1 MIIHADM
8 DAFFASVEIREQP
21 ALRGKPVVVGGRAE
35 SRGVVAAA
43 SYVARQYGIR
53 SAMPTATALKR
64 CSGLIVLPG
73 RMALYSEVS
82 QQIQDIFARYTPLI
96 EPLSLDEA
104 FLDVSASTALFG
116 PAQQIAHDIK
126 QAVSDELQLVVSV
139 GVAPNKFVAKIA
151 SDLQKPDGF
160 VVVEAADVQQFL
172 DPLPVSRLWGVGK
185 VTEKK
190 LHARQIHSIADLR
203 RASESFIRQHFG
215 QYGEQLRQLAR
226 GHDPRAVIAKRDAK
240 SISRETT
247 FAQDISDA
255 EILRSVLSNLTEQV
269 AWRMRRQNVR
279 GRTVQLKLRFDD
291 FHTITRAFSLGAA
304 THHTRD
310 LWHTALQL
318 LNKEMASGLPPI
330 RLIGM
335 GVSGFDTDQTHKQP
349 DLFDT
354 PHNDEI
360 NNTTTH
366 SEAESIDKVT
376 DDINHRFGNKLLSR
390 ARGLRQPHPTP
401 ARPKIVRE

>member
-21 ALRGKPVVVGGRAE
+21 ALRGKPVVVGGQVE

-64 CSGLIVLPG
+64 CPELVVLPG

-82 QQIQDIFARYTPLI
+82 RQIQDIFARYTPLI

-116 PAQQIAHDIK
+116 SAQHIARDIK
-126 QAVSDELQLVVSV
+126 QAVLDELQLVISM

-151 SDLQKPDGF
+151 SDVQKPDGF
-160 VVVEAADVQQFL
+160 VVVKAAGVQAFL

-190 LHARQIHSIADLR
+190 LHAQQIHSIADLR
-203 RASESFIRQHFG
+203 HASESFIRQHFG

-226 GHDPRAVIAKRDAK
+226 GYDPRAVITERDAK
-240 SISRETT
+240 SISHETT
-247 FAQDISDA
+247 FAQDINDVD
-255 EILRSVLSNLTEQV
+255 ILRSVLSSLTEQV
-269 AWRMRRQNVR
+269 AWRMRRQNVQ
-279 GRTVQLKLRFDD
+279 GRTVQLKLRFDN
-291 FHTITRAFSLGAA
+291 FHTITRVRSLSTA

-310 LWHTALQL
+310 LWRTVLQL
-318 LNKEMASGLPPI
+318 LNKEITSGLPPI

-335 GVSGFDTDQTHKQP
+335 GVSGFDSNESHEQLG
-349 DLFDT
+349 LFDT
-354 PHNDEI
+354 PKTDDAI
-360 NNTTTH
+360 SDAPH
-366 SEAESIDKVT
+366 SEAEDIDKIT
-376 DDINHRFGNKLLSR
+376 DDINHRFGNKLLLR
-390 ARGLRQPHPTP
+390 ARGLR
-401 ARPKIVRE
+401 RPRPVSTR

>member
-21 ALRGKPVVVGGRAE
+21 ALRGKPVVVGGQVE

-64 CSGLIVLPG
+64 CPELVVLPG

-82 QQIQDIFARYTPLI
+82 RQIQDIFARYTPLI

-116 PAQQIAHDIK
+116 PAQQIARDIK
-126 QAVSDELQLVVSV
+126 QAVLDELQLVISM

-160 VVVEAADVQQFL
+160 VVVKAAGVQAFL

-190 LHARQIHSIADLR
+190 LHAQQIHSIADLR
-203 RASESFIRQHFG
+203 HASESFIRQHFG

-226 GHDPRAVIAKRDAK
+226 GYDPRAVITERDAK
-240 SISRETT
+240 SISHETT
-247 FAQDISDA
+247 FAQDINDVD
-255 EILRSVLSNLTEQV
+255 ILRSVLSNLTEQV
-269 AWRMRRQNVR
+269 AWRMRRQNVQ
-279 GRTVQLKLRFDD
+279 GRTVQLKLRFDN
-291 FHTITRAFSLGAA
+291 FHTITRARSLSTA

-310 LWHTALQL
+310 LWRTVLQL
-318 LNKEMASGLPPI
+318 LNKEITSGLPPI

-335 GVSGFDTDQTHKQP
+335 GVGGFDSNESESHEQLG
-349 DLFDT
+349 LFDT
-354 PHNDEI
+354 PKTDDVI
-360 NNTTTH
+360 SDATH
-366 SEAESIDKVT
+366 SEAEDIDKIT
-376 DDINHRFGNKLLSR
+376 DDINQRFGNKLLLR
-390 ARGLRQPHPTP
+390 ARGLR
-401 ARPKIVRE
+401 RP

>member
-35 SRGVVAAA
+35 NRGVVAAA
-43 SYVARQYGIR
+43 SYAARQYGIR

-64 CSGLIVLPG
+64 CPELVVLPG

-82 QQIQDIFARYTPLI
+82 RQIQAIFARYTPLI

-104 FLDVSASTALFG
+104 FLDVSASTTLFG
-116 PAQQIAHDIK
+116 PAPQIARDIK
-126 QAVSDELQLVVSV
+126 QAVLDELRLVVSM

-151 SDLQKPDGF
+151 SDLQKPNGF
-160 VVVEAADVQQFL
+160 VVVEAADVQTFL

-203 RASESFIRQHFG
+203 RASAPFICQHFG
-215 QYGEQLRQLAR
+215 QYGEQLQQLAR
-226 GHDPRAVIAKRDAK
+226 GHDPRAVITERDAK
-240 SISRETT
+240 SISHETT
-247 FAQDISDA
+247 FAQDVSDT

-279 GRTVQLKLRFDD
+279 GRTVHLKLRFDD
-291 FHTITRAFSLGAA
+291 FHTITRARSLSSR
-304 THHTRD
+304 THRTRD
-310 LWHTALQL
+310 LWHTVRQL
-318 LNKEMASGLPPI
+318 LNREIANGLPPI

-335 GVSGFDTDQTHKQP
+335 GVGGFDAEESHEQL
-349 DLFDT
+349 DLFDVRHDSDAN
-354 PHNDEI
+354 PGPAR
-360 NNTTTH
+360 
-366 SEAESIDKVT
+366 SEAGSIDKIT
-376 DDINHRFGNKLLSR
+376 DDINRRFGNKRLSR
-390 ARGLRQPHPTP
+390 ARGLRHP
-401 ARPKIVRE
+401 RPGSD

>member
-21 ALRGKPVVVGGRAE
+21 ALRDKPVVVGGRAE

-43 SYVARQYGIR
+43 SYAARQYGIR

-64 CSGLIVLPG
+64 CPGLIVLPG

-82 QQIQDIFARYTPLI
+82 RQIQGIFARYTPLI

-104 FLDVSASTALFG
+104 FLDVNASTALFG
-116 PAQQIAHDIK
+116 SAPQIAHEIK
-126 QAVSDELQLVVSV
+126 QAVLDELRLVVSM

-151 SDLQKPDGF
+151 SDVQKPDGF

-190 LHARQIHSIADLR
+190 LHARHIHSIADLR
-203 RASESFIRQHFG
+203 RAPETFIRQHFG

-226 GHDPRAVIAKRDAK
+226 GHDPRVVVAEHDAK
-240 SISRETT
+240 SISHETT

-255 EILRSVLSNLTEQV
+255 EVLRSVLSSLTEQV
-269 AWRMRRQNVR
+269 AWRMRRQNVQ
-279 GRTVQLKLRFDD
+279 GRTVQLKLRFDN
-291 FHTITRAFSLGAA
+291 FHTITRARSLSAA

-318 LNKEMASGLPPI
+318 LDREIAGGLPPI

-335 GVSGFDTDQTHKQP
+335 GVGGFDTDKTHEQLG
-349 DLFDT
+349 LFDA
-354 PHNDEI
+354 PHRDEE
-360 NNTTTH
+360 NVNTAH
-366 SEAESIDKVT
+366 NGAESIDKIT
-376 DDINHRFGNKLLSR
+376 DDINRRFGSKQLSR
-390 ARGLRQPHPTP
+390 ARGLR
-401 ARPKIVRE
+401 RP

>member
-21 ALRGKPVVVGGRAE
+21 ALRGRPVVVGGRAE

-43 SYVARQYGIR
+43 SYAARQYGIR

-64 CSGLIVLPG
+64 CPELIVLPG
-73 RMALYSEVS
+73 HMALYSEIS
-82 QQIQDIFARYTPLI
+82 QQIQAIFARYTPLI

-116 PAQQIAHDIK
+116 PAPQIARDIK
-126 QAVSDELQLVVSV
+126 QAVLDELQLVVSI

-151 SDLQKPDGF
+151 SDLQKPNGF
-160 VVVEAADVQQFL
+160 VVVETADVQAFL

-190 LHARQIHSIADLR
+190 LHAQQIHSIADLR
-203 RASESFIRQHFG
+203 RTSESFIRQHFG
-215 QYGEQLRQLAR
+215 QYGEQLRQLAQ

-240 SISRETT
+240 SISHETT
-247 FAQDISDA
+247 FAQDISDV
-255 EILRSVLSNLTEQV
+255 EILRGVLSNLTEQV
-269 AWRMRRQNVR
+269 AWRMRRQNVQ
-279 GRTVQLKLRFDD
+279 GRTVYLKLRFDD
-291 FHTITRAFSLGAA
+291 FHTITRAHSLSTA

-310 LWHTALQL
+310 LWRTTLQL
-318 LNKEMASGLPPI
+318 LNKEIANGLPPI

-335 GVSGFDTDQTHKQP
+335 GVGGFDRNESHEQLG
-349 DLFDT
+349 LFDA
-354 PHNDEI
+354 PHNSEA
-360 NNTTTH
+360 NLGRAH
-366 SEAESIDKVT
+366 SEAKNIDKIT
-376 DDINHRFGNKLLSR
+376 DDINRRFGTRRLSR
-390 ARGLRQPHPTP
+390 ARGLSRPRPTS
-401 ARPKIVRE
+401 

>member
-21 ALRGKPVVVGGRAE
+21 TLRGKPVVVGGRAE

-64 CSGLIVLPG
+64 CPELVVLPG

-82 QQIQDIFARYTPLI
+82 RQIQDIFARYTPLI

-116 PAQQIAHDIK
+116 PAQHIARDIK
-126 QAVSDELQLVVSV
+126 QAVLDELQLVISM

-151 SDLQKPDGF
+151 SDVQKPDGF
-160 VVVEAADVQQFL
+160 VVVKAAGVQAFL

-190 LHARQIHSIADLR
+190 LHAQQIHSIADLR
-203 RASESFIRQHFG
+203 HAPESFIRQHFG

-226 GHDPRAVIAKRDAK
+226 GYDPRAVITERDAK
-240 SISRETT
+240 SISHETT
-247 FAQDISDA
+247 FAQDINDVD
-255 EILRSVLSNLTEQV
+255 ILRGVLSNLTEQV
-269 AWRMRRQNVR
+269 AWRMRRQNVQ

-291 FHTITRAFSLGAA
+291 FHTITRARSLSTA

-310 LWHTALQL
+310 LWRTVLQL
-318 LNKEMASGLPPI
+318 LNKEISSGLPPV

-335 GVSGFDTDQTHKQP
+335 GVGGFDSNESESHEQLG
-349 DLFDT
+349 LFDT
-354 PHNDEI
+354 PQTDDA
-360 NNTTTH
+360 TSDAAH
-366 SEAESIDKVT
+366 SEAEDIDKIT
-376 DDINHRFGNKLLSR
+376 DDINHRFGNKLLLR
-390 ARGLRQPHPTP
+390 ARGLRRPRP
-401 ARPKIVRE
+401 ASTR

>member
-35 SRGVVAAA
+35 NRGVVAAA

-64 CSGLIVLPG
+64 CSELIILPG
-73 RMALYSEVS
+73 RMALYNEVS
-82 QQIQDIFARYTPLI
+82 RQIQGIFARYTPVI

-104 FLDVSASTALFG
+104 FLDVSASIALFG
-116 PAQQIAHDIK
+116 STQQIARDIK
-126 QAVSDELQLVVSV
+126 QAVLDELRLVVSI

-190 LHARQIHSIADLR
+190 LHSRQIYTIADLR
-203 RASESFIRQHFG
+203 HTPEPFIRQHFG

-226 GHDPRAVIAKRDAK
+226 GHDPRAVITDHDAK
-240 SISRETT
+240 SISHETT
-247 FAQDISDA
+247 FAQDISDV

-269 AWRMRRQNVR
+269 AWRMRRQHLR

-291 FHTITRAFSLGAA
+291 FHTITRACSLGTA
-304 THHTRD
+304 THRTRD
-310 LWHTALQL
+310 LWLTALQL
-318 LNKEMASGLPPI
+318 LNREITSGLPPV

-335 GVSGFDTDQTHKQP
+335 GAGGFDTGQAPAQP
-349 DLFDT
+349 DLFDA
-354 PHNDEI
+354 PHSGATNAD
-360 NNTTTH
+360 TTH
-366 SEAESIDKVT
+366 NGAESIDKLT
-376 DDINHRFGNKLLSR
+376 DDINRRFGNKLLSR
-390 ARGLRQPHPTP
+390 ARGLRRPRTTPT
-401 ARPKIVRE
+401 R